1 MIKVTELRKYYGPN
15 MGLEHATLSINEG
28 EIFGFI
34 GPNGAGKT
42 TLIRILMGLIDKTS
56 GEASIFGLDC
66 KMDQVGINKD
76 IGYLPSEANF
86 FDDYKVSEVIS
97 LYRSFKFIDEEFMN
111 HMIKQLDINLDKRIH
126 ELSFGNKK
134 KIGILVAM
142 MHQPKLLILDEPT
155 SGLDPLIQSR
165 FLDLLLELQKR
176 GSTIFL
182 SSHVLSEVQ
191 KVCNRVALVK
201 AGKIILVDEVSNLR
215 LKEHKVIRMSPSIKL
230 NLEGIENIKRI
241 NDKTTEFQYHGD
253 INLLLNALGKHKL
266 DDIVINE
273 VSLEEIFLSY
283 YESGQIDV

>member
-1 MIKVTELRKYYGPN
+1 MIKVNNLKKYYGEN
-15 MGLEHATLSINEG
+15 VGLADASLEVKKG

-42 TLIRILMGLIDKTS
+42 TLIRILLGLIEKTS
-56 GEASIFGLDC
+56 GEAKIFDQDC
-66 KMDQVGINKD
+66 MMDQFHINKD

-86 FDDYKVSEVIS
+86 FDDYKVNDVIS
-97 LYRSFKFIDEEFMN
+97 LYKSFKTVDEVFVNQIIE
-111 HMIKQLDINLDKRIH
+111 KLDINLEKKIR

-134 KIGILVAM
+134 KIGILIAL
-142 MHQPKLLILDEPT
+142 MHTPKLLILDEPT

-201 AGKIILVDEVSNLR
+201 GGKIILVDSVENLST
-215 LKEHKVIRMSPSIKL
+215 KEHKIVRLSPAIEIDLK
-230 NLEGIENIKRI
+230 GIENKKLVNKHSLQFEFHGNVNDLIK
-241 NDKTTEFQYHGD
+241 G
-253 INLLLNALGKHKL
+253 LSPHKF
-266 DDIVINE
+266 DDIVISD
-273 VSLEEIFLSY
+273 VSLEDIFLSY
-283 YESGQIDV
+283 YEGGETNV